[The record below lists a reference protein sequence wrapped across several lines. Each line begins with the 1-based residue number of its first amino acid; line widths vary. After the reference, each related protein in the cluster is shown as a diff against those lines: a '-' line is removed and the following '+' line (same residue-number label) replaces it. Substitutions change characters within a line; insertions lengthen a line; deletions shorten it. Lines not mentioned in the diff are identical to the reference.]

1 VKRWVLVSSSVA
13 PVAMIGGW
21 TLAAALQPQFD
32 SVRQTI
38 SALAGYGARDRWVMT
53 AGLVL
58 LGVCHV
64 VTASGLT
71 GARPVG
77 RLLLALGGAATAVVA
92 AFPLPAQGTSTAHA
106 AFAVVAFL
114 ALALWP
120 IAAARHHPALPAF
133 ATVVMLGLLIAVG
146 LQLGGPAY
154 VGLVERLLAG
164 VESLWPLVFVL
175 TARRR

>member
-1 VKRWVLVSSSVA
+1 VKRWVVVSSSVA

-21 TLAAALQPQFD
+21 TLAAALQPEFD

-64 VTASGLT
+64 VTASGLI
-71 GARPVG
+71 GARPAG
-77 RLLLALGGAATAVVA
+77 RLLLALGGAATVVVA
-92 AFPLPAQGTSTAHA
+92 AFPLPTLGTSTPHA
-106 AFAVVAFL
+106 SFAVVAFL

-120 IAAARHHPALPAF
+120 IAAARRHAAVSIA
-133 ATVVMLGLLIAVG
+133 ATVVMLALLIAFG
-146 LQLGGPAY
+146 LQLGGLAY
-154 VGLVERLLAG
+154 VGLLERLLAG

-175 TARRR
+175 AARRR

>member
-1 VKRWVLVSSSVA
+1 MLVSSSVA

-71 GARPVG
+71 GARPAG
-77 RLLLALGGAATAVVA
+77 RLLLAFGGAATVVVA

-120 IAAARHHPALPAF
+120 IAARRQQTLSAV
-133 ATVVMLGLLIAVG
+133 ATVIMLGLLIAFG

-154 VGLVERLLAG
+154 VGLLERLLAG
-164 VESLWPLVFVL
+164 VESLWPLVFVV